1 VLCADRE
8 QCLYFTA
15 EVFNLGS
22 LNSLKTDAKLC
33 MDKVIQG
40 SGSSHSFGH
49 TDVFAVLL
57 AWSVALEKL
66 HSGGFGFF
74 NLSVTQWLLLCIV
87 SIL

>member
-1 VLCADRE
+1 
-8 QCLYFTA
+8 
-15 EVFNLGS
+15 
-22 LNSLKTDAKLC
+22 

-66 HSGGFGFF
+66 CSGGFGFF
-74 NLSVTQWLLLCIV
+74 NLSVTQRLLLCIV